1 MDSYFFYFTAFT
13 IVGPSCH
20 GKLCSHIHGG
30 NRLELRLVKIFL
42 PFYGFYDKV
51 TTKVNLNV
59 RENCAQY
66 LMEVQDLS
74 GYCTVNLTE

>member
-1 MDSYFFYFTAFT
+1 M
-13 IVGPSCH
+13 
-20 GKLCSHIHGG
+20 
-30 NRLELRLVKIFL
+30 ELRLVEIFL

-59 RENCAQY
+59 CENCAQY